1 MAFDRREVLA
11 AAGAATFVA
20 LMRGGSAMG
29 TEAAGGETAP
39 LTPVPENPVP
49 ENDATRSVAPPP
61 PTQQFEAALRSILGD
76 SQPVD
81 ARVTVDLPEL
91 AENGNIVPY
100 KLDVESPMTAEDHI
114 TKLHLLSTL
123 NPQAKVATFN
133 FTLLSGKAAVTGRMR
148 LAKTQDVVAIA
159 ETNTGEFLRGTRNI
173 EVIIGGCGSD

>member
-1 MAFDRREVLA
+1 MAFDRRRVLA
-11 AAGAATFVA
+11 AAGATAFVA
-20 LMRGGSAMG
+20 LMRGGSAVA
-29 TEAAGGETAP
+29 TEGAGGETVP
-39 LTPVPENPVP
+39 LTPLP
-49 ENDATRSVAPPP
+49 ENDATRSVAPPA
-61 PTQQFEAALRSILGD
+61 PTAQFQEALRSIVGYYKT
-76 SQPVD
+76 VD

-114 TKLHLLSTL
+114 TKLHLLSTQ

-159 ETNTGEFLRGTRNI
+159 ETNKGEFLRGTRNI
-173 EVIIGGCGSD
+173 EVTIGGCGTE

>member
-1 MAFDRREVLA
+1 MALDRRRVLA
-11 AAGAATFVA
+11 AAGATAFVA
-20 LMRGGSAMG
+20 LVRGGGATA
-29 TEAAGGETAP
+29 TEAAGGETVP
-39 LTPVPENPVP
+39 LTPAP
-49 ENDATRSVAPPP
+49 ENDATRSVAPPS
-61 PTQQFEAALRSILGD
+61 PTQQFDAALRSIVGD
-76 SQPVD
+76 SQPID

-114 TKLHLLSTL
+114 TKLHLLSTQ

-159 ETNTGEFLRGTRNI
+159 ETNKGEFLRGTRNI
-173 EVIIGGCGSD
+173 EVTIGGCGSE